1 MGAACAFRPPSRF
14 FASICI
20 AEAVHVNGHKTH
32 VLRIVCN
39 NLAYD
44 YCERPKVAVYLIVA
58 CGKSSTDGTIEGI
71 AKVGRNC
78 SVNAE
83 NKPAGWQDKIKN
95 RRNGDKKWMEEG
107 VGSRGRKKNP
117 DFPDRPKRPSLSVH
131 HFVFL
136 VISLHNP
143 VRWRLAKEAE

>member
-1 MGAACAFRPPSRF
+1 MV
-14 FASICI
+14 
-20 AEAVHVNGHKTH
+20 EAVHVVGRKTH

-44 YCERPKVAVYLIVA
+44 CCERPKVAVYLFA
-58 CGKSSTDGTIEGI
+58 TCGKSSTDGAIEGI

-107 VGSRGRKKNP
+107 VDNRGRKKNP

-136 VISLHNP
+136 VISQHNP
-143 VRWRLAKEAE
+143 LRWYRAKEAA

>member
-1 MGAACAFRPPSRF
+1 MV
-14 FASICI
+14 
-20 AEAVHVNGHKTH
+20 EAVHVAGHKTH

-44 YCERPKVAVYLIVA
+44 CCERSKVAVYLFAA
-58 CGKSSTDGTIEGI
+58 CGKSSTDGAVQEI

-95 RRNGDKKWMEEG
+95 RRNGDKKWVEEG
-107 VGSRGRKKNP
+107 VGSRGRKKNL
-117 DFPDRPKRPSLSVH
+117 DFPDRPKRPSLSVY

-143 VRWRLAKEAE
+143 LRCYRAKVAE

>member
-1 MGAACAFRPPSRF
+1 MV
-14 FASICI
+14 
-20 AEAVHVNGHKTH
+20 EAVHVVGRKTH
-32 VLRIVCN
+32 VLRIVCK
-39 NLAYD
+39 NLSYD
-44 YCERPKVAVYLIVA
+44 YCERPKMAVYLIAA

-95 RRNGDKKWMEEG
+95 RRNGDKNMDGRG

-143 VRWRLAKEAE
+143 LRWYRAKEAA